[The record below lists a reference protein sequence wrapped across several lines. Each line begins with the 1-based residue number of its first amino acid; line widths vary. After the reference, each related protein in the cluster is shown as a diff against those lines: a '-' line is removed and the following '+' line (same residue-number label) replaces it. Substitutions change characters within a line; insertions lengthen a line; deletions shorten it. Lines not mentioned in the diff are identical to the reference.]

1 MITLEARHVS
11 TEKQKTQTRITFAVD
26 GEINQLEAIQMDKAQ
41 GFLYFNPDKLAQ
53 EMLAVMQD
61 NKVGVSTDGKSPSK
75 QLRGALYEYW
85 FAKIKD
91 QDFEEWYAVKMQG
104 IIKMISEKL

>member
-91 QDFEEWYAVKMQG
+91 QTLRNGMQL
-104 IIKMISEKL
+104 KCRALLK